1 MRYLWAELLDKAVF
15 TQAVTPGVFAER
27 YDLDKNNPAE
37 MAAANDIKILLK
49 S

>member
-15 TQAVTPGVFAER
+15 TQAVSPGVFAER

-37 MAAANDIKILLK
+37 MAAAKDIKILLK